1 LNKLFRSRYFWR
13 SYIGY
18 VVLGAN
24 AVVLLCLLLLINN
37 AGAERESTGAQ
48 LRAHAHVLA
57 LAAADP
63 LRRRDTATLDALG
76 TNLRDN
82 SELRVT
88 LVDESGRVLAD
99 THEDAARMETLL
111 HRPETQLALTQGV
124 GMAERY
130 SEPLSEAFYYA
141 AVPILRGETVL
152 GVARVG
158 RSLADINRAQA
169 DRQSQL
175 VMTCF
180 GILLALMLVG
190 AWPAWRKGESL
201 EDVTQI
207 TEAIAQGDFERRV
220 AESRALGMKRLADAI
235 NQMARNSARRV
246 ATLTAERNRLATI
259 FTGMVEG
266 VIDVDEK
273 QSIVHINEAA
283 AALLGVKRERCM
295 GKPLWQEVRNQ
306 KVTQALD
313 EALRS
318 RSVIKSRIDYPR
330 ESDQLV
336 FDIYV
341 ASLSDDDGEPIG
353 AVLVLHDV
361 SELKHLERI
370 RTDFVANASHELK
383 TPITAI
389 RGLSETIVGDDTAD
403 RATLMQFMERIHAQS
418 IRLSH
423 LVTDLMTISRL
434 EADQNMGDFSLLNF
448 ADLVPRAVTTAQ
460 AALDAR
466 HHRLT
471 MLLPEGRVDVYGDRQ
486 HLSQLV
492 DNLIDN
498 AIKYTPENG
507 MIQLRLRVEGNE
519 MVFEVED
526 PGIGI
531 SPQYQ
536 QRVFERF
543 YRVDKARSQ
552 SMGGTGLGLS
562 IVKNIAERH
571 NGNVSVIS
579 QLGVGSVF
587 IFRMPLAQSSLQS

>member
-1 LNKLFRSRYFWR
+1 MNIFRSKYFWR

-24 AVVLLCLLLLINN
+24 AIVLLCLLLLVNN
-37 AGAERESTGAQ
+37 AGAEREATGAQ
-48 LRAHAHVLA
+48 LRAQAQVLA
-57 LAAADP
+57 RAAAIP
-63 LRRRDTATLDALG
+63 LQRRDAAAVEVLG
-76 TNLRDN
+76 TTLAD
-82 SELRVT
+82 SLSLRVT
-88 LVDESGRVLAD
+88 LVDATGIVLTD
-99 THEDAARMETLL
+99 THESAEQMGNIL
-111 HRPETQLALTQGV
+111 HRPEIQLALTQGG

-130 SEPLSEAFYYA
+130 SEPLNEAFYYA
-141 AVPILRGETVL
+141 AVPVRSGDTAIGI
-152 GVARVG
+152 ARVG
-158 RSLADINRAQA
+158 RSIADIDRAQA
-169 DRQSQL
+169 DRQLQL
-175 VMTCF
+175 VTTCS
-180 GILLALMLVG
+180 GVLLALLLFG

-201 EDVTQI
+201 EDITQI

-246 ATLTAERNRLATI
+246 TALTADRNRLATI

-273 QSIVHINEAA
+273 QNIVHINEAA
-283 AALLGVKRERCM
+283 AALLGVRSERCK
-295 GKPLWQEVRNQ
+295 GKPIWQEVRNQ
-306 KVTQALD
+306 KITQALD

-341 ASLSDDDGEPIG
+341 ASLSDDAGEPIG
-353 AVLVLHDV
+353 AILVLHDV
-361 SELKHLERI
+361 TELKHLERI

-389 RGLSETIVGDDTAD
+389 RGLSETIVGDDQVD

-434 EADQNMGDFSLLNF
+434 ESDQNMGDFSLLNF
-448 ADLVPRAVTTAQ
+448 ADLVSRAATAAQ
-460 AALDAR
+460 PALDAR
-466 HHRLT
+466 QHRLT
-471 MLLPEGRVDVYGDRQ
+471 LALPERRVEIYGDRQ

-492 DNLIDN
+492 DNLLDN
-498 AIKYTPENG
+498 AIKYTPDRG
-507 MIQLRLRVEGNE
+507 LIQLRLRIDGSD
-519 MVFEVED
+519 MLFEVED
-526 PGIGI
+526 SGIGI

-552 SMGGTGLGLS
+552 SLGGTGLGLS

-571 NGNVSVIS
+571 SGNVSVVS

-587 IFRMPLAQSSLQS
+587 TFRMPLAQSSMQS

>member
-1 LNKLFRSRYFWR
+1 LNIFRSKYFWR

-24 AVVLLCLLLLINN
+24 AVVLLCLLLLMNN
-37 AGAERESTGAQ
+37 AGAEREATGVQ
-48 LRAHAHVLA
+48 LRAHAQLLSLA
-57 LAAADP
+57 TVNP
-63 LRRRDTATLDALG
+63 LQRRDTATMEVLGASLMDA
-76 TNLRDN
+76 
-82 SELRVT
+82 SALRVT
-88 LVDESGRVLAD
+88 ISDADGGVLVD
-99 THEDAARMETLL
+99 THEGAAQMDNVL
-111 HRPETQLALTQGV
+111 HRPEMQLALTQGV

-141 AVPILRGETVL
+141 AVPIRSGDDVL
-152 GVARVG
+152 GIARVG
-158 RSLADINRAQA
+158 RSLTDINRAQA
-169 DRQSQL
+169 DRQLQL
-175 VMTCF
+175 VTTCF
-180 GILLALMLVG
+180 SVLVALMLIG
-190 AWPAWRKGESL
+190 IWPAWRKGESL
-201 EDVTQI
+201 EDVTQT

-235 NQMARNSARRV
+235 NHMARNSARRL

-273 QSIVHINEAA
+273 QNIVHINEAA
-283 AALLGVKRERCM
+283 AVLLGVKRERCM
-295 GKPLWQEVRNQ
+295 GKPLWQEVRHQ
-306 KVTQALD
+306 KITQALD

-318 RSVIKSRIDYPR
+318 RSVIKSRIDYTLG
-330 ESDQLV
+330 SDQLV

-434 EADQNMGDFSLLNF
+434 EGEQNMGDFSLLNF
-448 ADLVPRAVTTAQ
+448 ADLVPRAATAAQ

-471 MLLPEGRVDVYGDRQ
+471 MLLPESRVDVYGDRQ

-526 PGIGI
+526 SGIGI

-536 QRVFERF
+536 ERVFERF

-587 IFRMPLAQSSLQS
+587 MFRMPLAQSSQQS